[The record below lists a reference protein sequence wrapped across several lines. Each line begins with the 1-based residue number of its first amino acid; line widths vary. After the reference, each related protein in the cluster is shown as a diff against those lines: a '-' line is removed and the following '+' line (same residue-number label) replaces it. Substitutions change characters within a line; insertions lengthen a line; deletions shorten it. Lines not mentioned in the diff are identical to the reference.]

1 MIVFVEGQPKKSDYR
16 KFKIAC
22 AANGQDD
29 YASMREMLTR
39 RVQRYVDGDEKFAP
53 LPNAFMID
61 GGLGH
66 VHVCKE
72 VLDSFGLSVPCFGMV
87 KDDRHRTRALVAP
100 DGREFGISATP
111 ALFALIGRM
120 QEEVHRF
127 AIEYNRKLG
136 GKKVRGSTLDKIPGV
151 GDKRRTDLLKHFGS
165 IENIRQASEQELAVL
180 SSSMEGKKP
189 DGIAA
194 DKPSGFNKGDLI
206 VAKYIG
212 KDAEAKSKLGIGDVI
227 SFRFDVNNDG
237 KIDKG
242 ELNTHRIVDL
252 VKDGEGN
259 LTGYITKG
267 DNNLTND
274 ANPVY
279 FGDIVA
285 VYSGRRLAG
294 IGNVLTFLSSKLG
307 FALCIILPLFL
318 FFAYELFVFFKTL
331 LTVKNEGKKVI
342 TAEDEEL
349 IKQRAIEE
357 YLRRQQESASAVQGS
372 VQESV
377 QDSVQGNDADNADN

>member
-1 MIVFVEGQPKKSDYR
+1 MRNVGMENQNNKSKTKKIIDIVVNVVLWLFVIFSI
-16 KFKIAC
+16 FVTVVAV
-22 AANGQDD
+22 
-29 YASMREMLTR
+29 S
-39 RVQRYVDGDEKFAP
+39 VDK
-53 LPNAFMID
+53 D
-61 GGLGH
+61 G
-66 VHVCKE
+66 E
-72 VLDSFGLSVPCFGMV
+72 NVPIV
-87 KDDRHRTRALVAP
+87 
-100 DGREFGISATP
+100 
-111 ALFALIGRM
+111 
-120 QEEVHRF
+120 
-127 AIEYNRKLG
+127 G
-136 GKKVRGSTLDKIPGV
+136 GKCYLT
-151 GDKRRTDLLKHFGS
+151 
-165 IENIRQASEQELAVL
+165 VL
-180 SSSMEGKKP
+180 STSMEGKKP

-212 KDAEAKSKLGIGDVI
+212 KDLDAKTKLGIGDVI

-259 LTGYITKG
+259 VTGYITKG

-307 FALCIILPLFL
+307 FGLCIILPLFL
-318 FFAYELFVFFKTL
+318 FFAYELFVFIKTL

-357 YLRRQQESASAVQGS
+357 YLRRQQESASAVQDS
-372 VQESV
+372 VQGSV
-377 QDSVQGNDADNADN
+377 QDSVQGNDAENADN

>member
-1 MIVFVEGQPKKSDYR
+1 MRNVGMENQNNKSKTKKIIDIVVNVVLWLFVIFSI
-16 KFKIAC
+16 FVTVVVV
-22 AANGQDD
+22 
-29 YASMREMLTR
+29 S
-39 RVQRYVDGDEKFAP
+39 VDK
-53 LPNAFMID
+53 D
-61 GGLGH
+61 G
-66 VHVCKE
+66 E
-72 VLDSFGLSVPCFGMV
+72 NVPIV
-87 KDDRHRTRALVAP
+87 
-100 DGREFGISATP
+100 
-111 ALFALIGRM
+111 
-120 QEEVHRF
+120 
-127 AIEYNRKLG
+127 G
-136 GKKVRGSTLDKIPGV
+136 GKCYLT
-151 GDKRRTDLLKHFGS
+151 
-165 IENIRQASEQELAVL
+165 VL
-180 SSSMEGKKP
+180 STSMEGKKP

-212 KDAEAKSKLGIGDVI
+212 KDLDAKTKLGIGDVI

-259 LTGYITKG
+259 VTGYITKG

-285 VYSGRRLAG
+285 VYSGRRLVG

-307 FALCIILPLFL
+307 FGLCIILPLFL
-318 FFAYELFVFFKTL
+318 FFAYELFVFIKTL

-377 QDSVQGNDADNADN
+377 QDSVQDNDAENADD

>member
-1 MIVFVEGQPKKSDYR
+1 MRNVGMENQNNKSKTKKIIDIVVNVILWLFVIFSI
-16 KFKIAC
+16 FVTVVAV
-22 AANGQDD
+22 
-29 YASMREMLTR
+29 S
-39 RVQRYVDGDEKFAP
+39 VDK
-53 LPNAFMID
+53 D
-61 GGLGH
+61 G
-66 VHVCKE
+66 E
-72 VLDSFGLSVPCFGMV
+72 NVPIV
-87 KDDRHRTRALVAP
+87 
-100 DGREFGISATP
+100 
-111 ALFALIGRM
+111 
-120 QEEVHRF
+120 
-127 AIEYNRKLG
+127 G
-136 GKKVRGSTLDKIPGV
+136 GKCYLT
-151 GDKRRTDLLKHFGS
+151 
-165 IENIRQASEQELAVL
+165 VL
-180 SSSMEGKKP
+180 STSMEGKKP

-212 KDAEAKSKLGIGDVI
+212 KDLDAKTNLGIGDVI

-259 LTGYITKG
+259 VTGYITKG

-307 FALCIILPLFL
+307 FGLCIILPLFL
-318 FFAYELFVFFKTL
+318 FFAYELFVFIKTL

-357 YLRRQQESASAVQGS
+357 YLRRQQESASAVQDS
-372 VQESV
+372 VQGSV
-377 QDSVQGNDADNADN
+377 QDSVQGNDAENADN

>member
-1 MIVFVEGQPKKSDYR
+1 MRNVGMENQNNKSKTKKIIDIVVNVVLWLFVIFSI
-16 KFKIAC
+16 FVTVVAV
-22 AANGQDD
+22 
-29 YASMREMLTR
+29 S
-39 RVQRYVDGDEKFAP
+39 VDK
-53 LPNAFMID
+53 D
-61 GGLGH
+61 G
-66 VHVCKE
+66 E
-72 VLDSFGLSVPCFGMV
+72 NVPIV
-87 KDDRHRTRALVAP
+87 
-100 DGREFGISATP
+100 
-111 ALFALIGRM
+111 
-120 QEEVHRF
+120 
-127 AIEYNRKLG
+127 G
-136 GKKVRGSTLDKIPGV
+136 GKCYLT
-151 GDKRRTDLLKHFGS
+151 
-165 IENIRQASEQELAVL
+165 VL
-180 SSSMEGKKP
+180 STSMEGKKP

-212 KDAEAKSKLGIGDVI
+212 KDLEAKTKLGIGDVI

-259 LTGYITKG
+259 VTGYITKG

-285 VYSGRRLAG
+285 VYSGRRLVG

-307 FALCIILPLFL
+307 FGLCIILPLFL
-318 FFAYELFVFFKTL
+318 FFAYELFVFIKTL

-377 QDSVQGNDADNADN
+377 QESVQGNDAENADN

>member
-1 MIVFVEGQPKKSDYR
+1 MRNVGMENQNNKSKTKKIIDIVVNVVLWLFVIFSI
-16 KFKIAC
+16 FVTVVAV
-22 AANGQDD
+22 
-29 YASMREMLTR
+29 S
-39 RVQRYVDGDEKFAP
+39 VDK
-53 LPNAFMID
+53 D
-61 GGLGH
+61 G
-66 VHVCKE
+66 E
-72 VLDSFGLSVPCFGMV
+72 NVPIV
-87 KDDRHRTRALVAP
+87 
-100 DGREFGISATP
+100 
-111 ALFALIGRM
+111 
-120 QEEVHRF
+120 
-127 AIEYNRKLG
+127 G
-136 GKKVRGSTLDKIPGV
+136 GKCYLT
-151 GDKRRTDLLKHFGS
+151 
-165 IENIRQASEQELAVL
+165 VL

-212 KDAEAKSKLGIGDVI
+212 KDVDAKTKLGIGDVI

-259 LTGYITKG
+259 VTGYITKG

-285 VYSGRRLAG
+285 VYSGRRLVG

-307 FALCIILPLFL
+307 FGLCIILPLFL
-318 FFAYELFVFFKTL
+318 FFAYELFVFIKTL

-357 YLRRQQESASAVQGS
+357 YLRRQQESASAVQDSVQGS

-377 QDSVQGNDADNADN
+377 QGNDAENADN

>member
-1 MIVFVEGQPKKSDYR
+1 MRNVGMENQNNKSKTKKIIDIVVNVVLWLFVIFSI
-16 KFKIAC
+16 FVTVVAV
-22 AANGQDD
+22 
-29 YASMREMLTR
+29 S
-39 RVQRYVDGDEKFAP
+39 VDK
-53 LPNAFMID
+53 D
-61 GGLGH
+61 G
-66 VHVCKE
+66 E
-72 VLDSFGLSVPCFGMV
+72 NVPIV
-87 KDDRHRTRALVAP
+87 
-100 DGREFGISATP
+100 
-111 ALFALIGRM
+111 
-120 QEEVHRF
+120 
-127 AIEYNRKLG
+127 G
-136 GKKVRGSTLDKIPGV
+136 GKCYLT
-151 GDKRRTDLLKHFGS
+151 
-165 IENIRQASEQELAVL
+165 VL
-180 SSSMEGKKP
+180 STSMEGKKP

-212 KDAEAKSKLGIGDVI
+212 KDPEAKTKLGIGDVI

-259 LTGYITKG
+259 VTGYITKG

-285 VYSGRRLAG
+285 VYSGRRLVG

-307 FALCIILPLFL
+307 FGLCIILPLFL
-318 FFAYELFVFFKTL
+318 FFAYELFVFIKTL

-357 YLRRQQESASAVQGS
+357 YLRRQQESASAVQDSVQDS

-377 QDSVQGNDADNADN
+377 QGNDAENADN

>member
-1 MIVFVEGQPKKSDYR
+1 MRNVGMENQNNKSKTKKIIDIVVNVVLWLFVIFSI
-16 KFKIAC
+16 FVTVVAV
-22 AANGQDD
+22 
-29 YASMREMLTR
+29 S
-39 RVQRYVDGDEKFAP
+39 VDK
-53 LPNAFMID
+53 D
-61 GGLGH
+61 G
-66 VHVCKE
+66 E
-72 VLDSFGLSVPCFGMV
+72 NVPIV
-87 KDDRHRTRALVAP
+87 
-100 DGREFGISATP
+100 
-111 ALFALIGRM
+111 
-120 QEEVHRF
+120 
-127 AIEYNRKLG
+127 G
-136 GKKVRGSTLDKIPGV
+136 GKCYLT
-151 GDKRRTDLLKHFGS
+151 
-165 IENIRQASEQELAVL
+165 VL

-206 VAKYIG
+206 IAKYIG
-212 KDAEAKSKLGIGDVI
+212 KDLDAKTKLGIGDVI

-259 LTGYITKG
+259 VTGYITKG

-285 VYSGRRLAG
+285 VYSGRRLVG

-307 FALCIILPLFL
+307 FGLCIILPLFL
-318 FFAYELFVFFKTL
+318 FFAYELFVFIKTL

-372 VQESV
+372 VQGSV

>member
-1 MIVFVEGQPKKSDYR
+1 MRNVGMENQNNKSKTKKIIDIVVNVVLWLFVIFSI
-16 KFKIAC
+16 FVTVVAV
-22 AANGQDD
+22 
-29 YASMREMLTR
+29 S
-39 RVQRYVDGDEKFAP
+39 VDK
-53 LPNAFMID
+53 D
-61 GGLGH
+61 G
-66 VHVCKE
+66 E
-72 VLDSFGLSVPCFGMV
+72 NVPIV
-87 KDDRHRTRALVAP
+87 
-100 DGREFGISATP
+100 
-111 ALFALIGRM
+111 
-120 QEEVHRF
+120 
-127 AIEYNRKLG
+127 G
-136 GKKVRGSTLDKIPGV
+136 GKCYLT
-151 GDKRRTDLLKHFGS
+151 
-165 IENIRQASEQELAVL
+165 VL
-180 SSSMEGKKP
+180 STSMEGKKP
-189 DGIAA
+189 DGIPA

-206 VAKYIG
+206 IAKYIG
-212 KDAEAKSKLGIGDVI
+212 KDLDAKTKLGIGDVI

-259 LTGYITKG
+259 VTGYITKG

-307 FALCIILPLFL
+307 FGLCIILPLFL
-318 FFAYELFVFFKTL
+318 FFAYELFVFIKTL

-377 QDSVQGNDADNADN
+377 QDSVQGNDAENADD

>member
-1 MIVFVEGQPKKSDYR
+1 MRNVGMENQNNKSKTKKIIDIVVNVVLWLFVIFSI
-16 KFKIAC
+16 FVTVVAV
-22 AANGQDD
+22 
-29 YASMREMLTR
+29 S
-39 RVQRYVDGDEKFAP
+39 VDK
-53 LPNAFMID
+53 D
-61 GGLGH
+61 G
-66 VHVCKE
+66 E
-72 VLDSFGLSVPCFGMV
+72 NVPIV
-87 KDDRHRTRALVAP
+87 
-100 DGREFGISATP
+100 
-111 ALFALIGRM
+111 
-120 QEEVHRF
+120 
-127 AIEYNRKLG
+127 G
-136 GKKVRGSTLDKIPGV
+136 GKCYLT
-151 GDKRRTDLLKHFGS
+151 
-165 IENIRQASEQELAVL
+165 VL

-206 VAKYIG
+206 IAKYIG
-212 KDAEAKSKLGIGDVI
+212 KDPDAKTKLGIGDVI

-259 LTGYITKG
+259 VTGYITKG

-307 FALCIILPLFL
+307 FGLCIILPLFL
-318 FFAYELFVFFKTL
+318 FFAYELFVFIKTL

-372 VQESV
+372 VQDSV
-377 QDSVQGNDADNADN
+377 QDSVQCNDAENADN

>member
-1 MIVFVEGQPKKSDYR
+1 MRNVGMENQNNKSKTKKIIDIVVNVVLWLFVIFSI
-16 KFKIAC
+16 FVTVVAV
-22 AANGQDD
+22 
-29 YASMREMLTR
+29 S
-39 RVQRYVDGDEKFAP
+39 VDK
-53 LPNAFMID
+53 D
-61 GGLGH
+61 G
-66 VHVCKE
+66 E
-72 VLDSFGLSVPCFGMV
+72 NVPIV
-87 KDDRHRTRALVAP
+87 
-100 DGREFGISATP
+100 
-111 ALFALIGRM
+111 
-120 QEEVHRF
+120 
-127 AIEYNRKLG
+127 G
-136 GKKVRGSTLDKIPGV
+136 GKCYLT
-151 GDKRRTDLLKHFGS
+151 
-165 IENIRQASEQELAVL
+165 VL
-180 SSSMEGKKP
+180 SSSMEGKKT

-212 KDAEAKSKLGIGDVI
+212 KDLDAKTKLGIGDVI

-259 LTGYITKG
+259 VTGYITKG

-285 VYSGRRLAG
+285 VYSGRRLVG

-307 FALCIILPLFL
+307 FGLCIILPLFL
-318 FFAYELFVFFKTL
+318 FFAYELFVFIKTL
-331 LTVKNEGKKVI
+331 LNVKNEGKKVI

-372 VQESV
+372 VQGSV
-377 QDSVQGNDADNADN
+377 QDSVQGNDADN

>member
-1 MIVFVEGQPKKSDYR
+1 MRNVGMENQNNKSKTKKIIDIVVNVILWLFVIFSI
-16 KFKIAC
+16 FVTVVAV
-22 AANGQDD
+22 
-29 YASMREMLTR
+29 S
-39 RVQRYVDGDEKFAP
+39 VDK
-53 LPNAFMID
+53 D
-61 GGLGH
+61 G
-66 VHVCKE
+66 E
-72 VLDSFGLSVPCFGMV
+72 NVPIV
-87 KDDRHRTRALVAP
+87 
-100 DGREFGISATP
+100 
-111 ALFALIGRM
+111 
-120 QEEVHRF
+120 
-127 AIEYNRKLG
+127 G
-136 GKKVRGSTLDKIPGV
+136 GKCYLT
-151 GDKRRTDLLKHFGS
+151 
-165 IENIRQASEQELAVL
+165 VL

-206 VAKYIG
+206 IAKYIG
-212 KDAEAKSKLGIGDVI
+212 KDLDAKTKLGIGDVI

-259 LTGYITKG
+259 VTGYITKG

-285 VYSGRRLAG
+285 VYSGRRLVG

-307 FALCIILPLFL
+307 FGLCIILPLFL
-318 FFAYELFVFFKTL
+318 FFAYELFVFIKTL

-357 YLRRQQESASAVQGS
+357 YLRRQQESASAVQDS
-372 VQESV
+372 VQGSV
-377 QDSVQGNDADNADN
+377 QDSVQGNDADNADNADN

>member
-1 MIVFVEGQPKKSDYR
+1 MRNVGMENQNNKSKTKKIIDIVVNVVLWLFVIFSI
-16 KFKIAC
+16 FVTVVAV
-22 AANGQDD
+22 
-29 YASMREMLTR
+29 S
-39 RVQRYVDGDEKFAP
+39 VDK
-53 LPNAFMID
+53 D
-61 GGLGH
+61 G
-66 VHVCKE
+66 E
-72 VLDSFGLSVPCFGMV
+72 NVPIV
-87 KDDRHRTRALVAP
+87 
-100 DGREFGISATP
+100 
-111 ALFALIGRM
+111 
-120 QEEVHRF
+120 
-127 AIEYNRKLG
+127 G
-136 GKKVRGSTLDKIPGV
+136 GKCYLT
-151 GDKRRTDLLKHFGS
+151 
-165 IENIRQASEQELAVL
+165 VL

-206 VAKYIG
+206 IAKYIG
-212 KDAEAKSKLGIGDVI
+212 KDLDAKTKLGIGDVI

-259 LTGYITKG
+259 VTGYITKG

-285 VYSGRRLAG
+285 VYSGRRLVG

-307 FALCIILPLFL
+307 YGLCIILPLFL
-318 FFAYELFVFFKTL
+318 FFAYELFVFIKTL
-331 LTVKNEGKKVI
+331 LNVKNEGKKVI

-377 QDSVQGNDADNADN
+377 QDSVRNNDADNADN

>member
-1 MIVFVEGQPKKSDYR
+1 MRNVGMENQNNKTKTKKIIDIVVNVILWLFVIFSI
-16 KFKIAC
+16 FVTVVAV
-22 AANGQDD
+22 
-29 YASMREMLTR
+29 S
-39 RVQRYVDGDEKFAP
+39 VDK
-53 LPNAFMID
+53 D
-61 GGLGH
+61 G
-66 VHVCKE
+66 E
-72 VLDSFGLSVPCFGMV
+72 NVPIV
-87 KDDRHRTRALVAP
+87 
-100 DGREFGISATP
+100 
-111 ALFALIGRM
+111 
-120 QEEVHRF
+120 
-127 AIEYNRKLG
+127 G
-136 GKKVRGSTLDKIPGV
+136 GKCYLT
-151 GDKRRTDLLKHFGS
+151 
-165 IENIRQASEQELAVL
+165 VL

-212 KDAEAKSKLGIGDVI
+212 KDLEAKTKLGIGDVI

-259 LTGYITKG
+259 VTGYITKG

-285 VYSGRRLAG
+285 VYSGRRLVG

-307 FALCIILPLFL
+307 FGLCIILPLFL
-318 FFAYELFVFFKTL
+318 FFAYELFVFIKTL

-372 VQESV
+372 VQGSVQESV
-377 QDSVQGNDADNADN
+377 RESVQGNDADNADN

>member
-1 MIVFVEGQPKKSDYR
+1 MRNVGMENQNNKSKTKKIIDIVVNVVLWLFVIFSI
-16 KFKIAC
+16 FVTVVAV
-22 AANGQDD
+22 
-29 YASMREMLTR
+29 S
-39 RVQRYVDGDEKFAP
+39 VDK
-53 LPNAFMID
+53 D
-61 GGLGH
+61 G
-66 VHVCKE
+66 E
-72 VLDSFGLSVPCFGMV
+72 NVPIV
-87 KDDRHRTRALVAP
+87 
-100 DGREFGISATP
+100 
-111 ALFALIGRM
+111 
-120 QEEVHRF
+120 
-127 AIEYNRKLG
+127 G
-136 GKKVRGSTLDKIPGV
+136 GKCYLT
-151 GDKRRTDLLKHFGS
+151 
-165 IENIRQASEQELAVL
+165 VL

-212 KDAEAKSKLGIGDVI
+212 KDLDAKTKLGIGDVI

-259 LTGYITKG
+259 VTGYITKG

-307 FALCIILPLFL
+307 FGLCIILPLFL
-318 FFAYELFVFFKTL
+318 FFAYELFVFIKTL

-372 VQESV
+372 VQGSV
-377 QDSVQGNDADNADN
+377 QDSVQNNDAENADN

>member
-1 MIVFVEGQPKKSDYR
+1 MRNVGMENQNNKSKTKKIIDIVVNVILWLFVIFSI
-16 KFKIAC
+16 FVTVVAV
-22 AANGQDD
+22 
-29 YASMREMLTR
+29 S
-39 RVQRYVDGDEKFAP
+39 VDK
-53 LPNAFMID
+53 D
-61 GGLGH
+61 G
-66 VHVCKE
+66 E
-72 VLDSFGLSVPCFGMV
+72 NVPIV
-87 KDDRHRTRALVAP
+87 
-100 DGREFGISATP
+100 
-111 ALFALIGRM
+111 
-120 QEEVHRF
+120 
-127 AIEYNRKLG
+127 G
-136 GKKVRGSTLDKIPGV
+136 GKCYLT
-151 GDKRRTDLLKHFGS
+151 
-165 IENIRQASEQELAVL
+165 VL
-180 SSSMEGKKP
+180 STSMEGKKP

-206 VAKYIG
+206 IAKYIG
-212 KDAEAKSKLGIGDVI
+212 KDLDAKTKLGIGDVI

-259 LTGYITKG
+259 VTGYITKG

-318 FFAYELFVFFKTL
+318 FFAYELFVFIKTL

-372 VQESV
+372 VQDSV
-377 QDSVQGNDADNADN
+377 RDSVQNNDAENADN

>member
-1 MIVFVEGQPKKSDYR
+1 MRNVGMENQNNKSKTKKIIDIVVNVVLWLFVIFSI
-16 KFKIAC
+16 FVTVVAV
-22 AANGQDD
+22 
-29 YASMREMLTR
+29 S
-39 RVQRYVDGDEKFAP
+39 VDK
-53 LPNAFMID
+53 D
-61 GGLGH
+61 G
-66 VHVCKE
+66 E
-72 VLDSFGLSVPCFGMV
+72 NVPIV
-87 KDDRHRTRALVAP
+87 
-100 DGREFGISATP
+100 
-111 ALFALIGRM
+111 
-120 QEEVHRF
+120 
-127 AIEYNRKLG
+127 G
-136 GKKVRGSTLDKIPGV
+136 GKCYLT
-151 GDKRRTDLLKHFGS
+151 
-165 IENIRQASEQELAVL
+165 VL

-206 VAKYIG
+206 IAKYIG
-212 KDAEAKSKLGIGDVI
+212 KDSDAKTKLGIGDVI

-259 LTGYITKG
+259 VTGYITKG

-285 VYSGRRLAG
+285 VYSGRRLVG

-307 FALCIILPLFL
+307 FGLCIILPLFL
-318 FFAYELFVFFKTL
+318 FFAYELFVFIKTL

-372 VQESV
+372 VQGNV

>member
-1 MIVFVEGQPKKSDYR
+1 MRNVGMENQNNKSKTKKIIDIVVNVVLWLFVIFSI
-16 KFKIAC
+16 FVTVVAV
-22 AANGQDD
+22 
-29 YASMREMLTR
+29 S
-39 RVQRYVDGDEKFAP
+39 VDK
-53 LPNAFMID
+53 D
-61 GGLGH
+61 G
-66 VHVCKE
+66 E
-72 VLDSFGLSVPCFGMV
+72 NVPIV
-87 KDDRHRTRALVAP
+87 
-100 DGREFGISATP
+100 
-111 ALFALIGRM
+111 
-120 QEEVHRF
+120 
-127 AIEYNRKLG
+127 G
-136 GKKVRGSTLDKIPGV
+136 GKCYLT
-151 GDKRRTDLLKHFGS
+151 
-165 IENIRQASEQELAVL
+165 VL

-206 VAKYIG
+206 IAKYIG
-212 KDAEAKSKLGIGDVI
+212 KDPEAKTKLGIGDVI

-259 LTGYITKG
+259 VTGYITKG

-307 FALCIILPLFL
+307 FGLCIILPLFL
-318 FFAYELFVFFKTL
+318 FFAYELFVFIKTL
-331 LTVKNEGKKVI
+331 LNVKNEGKKVI

-357 YLRRQQESASAVQGS
+357 YLRRQQESASAVQD
-372 VQESV
+372 SV
-377 QDSVQGNDADNADN
+377 QDSVQGNDAENADN

>member
-1 MIVFVEGQPKKSDYR
+1 MRNVGMENQNNKSKTKKIIDIVVNVILWLFVIFSI
-16 KFKIAC
+16 FVTVVAV
-22 AANGQDD
+22 
-29 YASMREMLTR
+29 S
-39 RVQRYVDGDEKFAP
+39 VDK
-53 LPNAFMID
+53 D
-61 GGLGH
+61 G
-66 VHVCKE
+66 E
-72 VLDSFGLSVPCFGMV
+72 NVPIV
-87 KDDRHRTRALVAP
+87 
-100 DGREFGISATP
+100 
-111 ALFALIGRM
+111 
-120 QEEVHRF
+120 
-127 AIEYNRKLG
+127 G
-136 GKKVRGSTLDKIPGV
+136 GKCYLT
-151 GDKRRTDLLKHFGS
+151 
-165 IENIRQASEQELAVL
+165 VL

-212 KDAEAKSKLGIGDVI
+212 KDLDAKTKLGIGDVI

-259 LTGYITKG
+259 VTGYITKG

-285 VYSGRRLAG
+285 VYSGRRLVG

-307 FALCIILPLFL
+307 FGLCIILPLFL
-318 FFAYELFVFFKTL
+318 FFAYELFVFIKTL

-377 QDSVQGNDADNADN
+377 QDSVQDSVRDNDAENADD

>member
-1 MIVFVEGQPKKSDYR
+1 MRNVGMENQNNKSKTKKIIDIVVNVILWLFVIFSI
-16 KFKIAC
+16 FVTVVAV
-22 AANGQDD
+22 
-29 YASMREMLTR
+29 S
-39 RVQRYVDGDEKFAP
+39 VDK
-53 LPNAFMID
+53 D
-61 GGLGH
+61 G
-66 VHVCKE
+66 E
-72 VLDSFGLSVPCFGMV
+72 NVPIV
-87 KDDRHRTRALVAP
+87 
-100 DGREFGISATP
+100 
-111 ALFALIGRM
+111 
-120 QEEVHRF
+120 
-127 AIEYNRKLG
+127 G
-136 GKKVRGSTLDKIPGV
+136 GKCYLT
-151 GDKRRTDLLKHFGS
+151 
-165 IENIRQASEQELAVL
+165 VL

-206 VAKYIG
+206 IAKYIG
-212 KDAEAKSKLGIGDVI
+212 KDLDAKTKLGIGDVI

-259 LTGYITKG
+259 VAGYITKG

-285 VYSGRRLAG
+285 VYSGRSLVG
-294 IGNVLTFLSSKLG
+294 IGNILTFLSSKLG
-307 FALCIILPLFL
+307 FGLCIILPLFL
-318 FFAYELFVFFKTL
+318 FFAYELFVFIKTL

-357 YLRRQQESASAVQGS
+357 YLRRQQESAGAVQGS

>member
-1 MIVFVEGQPKKSDYR
+1 MRNVGMENQNNKSKTKKIIDIVVNVVLWLFVIFSI
-16 KFKIAC
+16 FVTVVAV
-22 AANGQDD
+22 
-29 YASMREMLTR
+29 S
-39 RVQRYVDGDEKFAP
+39 VDK
-53 LPNAFMID
+53 D
-61 GGLGH
+61 G
-66 VHVCKE
+66 E
-72 VLDSFGLSVPCFGMV
+72 NVPIV
-87 KDDRHRTRALVAP
+87 
-100 DGREFGISATP
+100 
-111 ALFALIGRM
+111 
-120 QEEVHRF
+120 
-127 AIEYNRKLG
+127 G
-136 GKKVRGSTLDKIPGV
+136 GKCYLT
-151 GDKRRTDLLKHFGS
+151 
-165 IENIRQASEQELAVL
+165 VL

-212 KDAEAKSKLGIGDVI
+212 KDLEAKTKLGIGDVI

-259 LTGYITKG
+259 VTGYITKG

-285 VYSGRRLAG
+285 VYSGRRLVG

-307 FALCIILPLFL
+307 FGLCIILPLFL
-318 FFAYELFVFFKTL
+318 FFAYELFVFIKTL

-357 YLRRQQESASAVQGS
+357 YLRRQQESASAVQDS
-372 VQESV
+372 VQGSIQE
-377 QDSVQGNDADNADN
+377 SVQGNDADNADN

>member
-1 MIVFVEGQPKKSDYR
+1 MRNVGMENQNNKSKTKKIIDIVLNVVLWLFVIFSI
-16 KFKIAC
+16 FVTVVAV
-22 AANGQDD
+22 
-29 YASMREMLTR
+29 S
-39 RVQRYVDGDEKFAP
+39 VDK
-53 LPNAFMID
+53 D
-61 GGLGH
+61 G
-66 VHVCKE
+66 E
-72 VLDSFGLSVPCFGMV
+72 NVPIV
-87 KDDRHRTRALVAP
+87 
-100 DGREFGISATP
+100 
-111 ALFALIGRM
+111 
-120 QEEVHRF
+120 
-127 AIEYNRKLG
+127 G
-136 GKKVRGSTLDKIPGV
+136 GKCYLT
-151 GDKRRTDLLKHFGS
+151 
-165 IENIRQASEQELAVL
+165 VL
-180 SSSMEGKKP
+180 STSMEGKKP

-212 KDAEAKSKLGIGDVI
+212 KDLDAKTKLGIGDVI

-259 LTGYITKG
+259 VTGYITKG

-307 FALCIILPLFL
+307 FGLCIILPLFL
-318 FFAYELFVFFKTL
+318 FFAYELFVFIKTL

-357 YLRRQQESASAVQGS
+357 YLRRQQESASAIQGS
-372 VQESV
+372 VQGSV

>member
-1 MIVFVEGQPKKSDYR
+1 MHRAQCSLFLMRNVGMENQNNKSKTKKIIDIVVNVVLWLFVIFSI
-16 KFKIAC
+16 FVTVVAV
-22 AANGQDD
+22 
-29 YASMREMLTR
+29 S
-39 RVQRYVDGDEKFAP
+39 VDK
-53 LPNAFMID
+53 D
-61 GGLGH
+61 G
-66 VHVCKE
+66 E
-72 VLDSFGLSVPCFGMV
+72 NVPIV
-87 KDDRHRTRALVAP
+87 
-100 DGREFGISATP
+100 
-111 ALFALIGRM
+111 
-120 QEEVHRF
+120 
-127 AIEYNRKLG
+127 G
-136 GKKVRGSTLDKIPGV
+136 GKCYLT
-151 GDKRRTDLLKHFGS
+151 
-165 IENIRQASEQELAVL
+165 VL

-212 KDAEAKSKLGIGDVI
+212 KDLDAKTKLGIGDVI

-259 LTGYITKG
+259 VTGYITKG

-318 FFAYELFVFFKTL
+318 FFAYELFVFIKTL

-357 YLRRQQESASAVQGS
+357 YLRRQQESASAVQGNVQGG

-377 QDSVQGNDADNADN
+377 RDNDAENADN

>member
-1 MIVFVEGQPKKSDYR
+1 MRNVGMENQNNKSKTKKIIDIVVNVVLWLFVIFSI
-16 KFKIAC
+16 FVTVVAV
-22 AANGQDD
+22 
-29 YASMREMLTR
+29 S
-39 RVQRYVDGDEKFAP
+39 VDK
-53 LPNAFMID
+53 D
-61 GGLGH
+61 G
-66 VHVCKE
+66 E
-72 VLDSFGLSVPCFGMV
+72 NVPIV
-87 KDDRHRTRALVAP
+87 
-100 DGREFGISATP
+100 
-111 ALFALIGRM
+111 
-120 QEEVHRF
+120 
-127 AIEYNRKLG
+127 G
-136 GKKVRGSTLDKIPGV
+136 GKCYLT
-151 GDKRRTDLLKHFGS
+151 
-165 IENIRQASEQELAVL
+165 VL
-180 SSSMEGKKP
+180 STSMEGKKP

-212 KDAEAKSKLGIGDVI
+212 KDLDAKTKLGIGDVI

-259 LTGYITKG
+259 VTGYITKG

-285 VYSGRRLAG
+285 VYSGRRLVG

-307 FALCIILPLFL
+307 FGLCIILPLFL
-318 FFAYELFVFFKTL
+318 FFAYELFVFIKTL

-372 VQESV
+372 VQGSV
-377 QDSVQGNDADNADN
+377 RDSVQGNDADNADN

>member
-1 MIVFVEGQPKKSDYR
+1 MRNVGMENQNNKSKTKKIIDIVVNVVLWLFVIFSI
-16 KFKIAC
+16 FVTVVAV
-22 AANGQDD
+22 
-29 YASMREMLTR
+29 S
-39 RVQRYVDGDEKFAP
+39 VDK
-53 LPNAFMID
+53 D
-61 GGLGH
+61 G
-66 VHVCKE
+66 E
-72 VLDSFGLSVPCFGMV
+72 NVPIV
-87 KDDRHRTRALVAP
+87 
-100 DGREFGISATP
+100 
-111 ALFALIGRM
+111 
-120 QEEVHRF
+120 
-127 AIEYNRKLG
+127 G
-136 GKKVRGSTLDKIPGV
+136 GKCYLT
-151 GDKRRTDLLKHFGS
+151 
-165 IENIRQASEQELAVL
+165 VL
-180 SSSMEGKKP
+180 STSMEGKKP

-212 KDAEAKSKLGIGDVI
+212 KDLDAKTKLGIGDVI

-259 LTGYITKG
+259 VTGYITKG

-285 VYSGRRLAG
+285 VYSGRRLVG

-307 FALCIILPLFL
+307 FGLCIILPLFL
-318 FFAYELFVFFKTL
+318 FFAYELFVFIKTL
-331 LTVKNEGKKVI
+331 LNVKNEGKKVI

-377 QDSVQGNDADNADN
+377 QESVQGNDADNADN

>member
-1 MIVFVEGQPKKSDYR
+1 MENQNNKSKTKNNRYSGERRFVAVRHFLDFRNCGSRIRRQGRR
-16 KFKIAC
+16 KRAYCRRKMLSHRPFIF
-22 AANGQDD
+22 NG
-29 YASMREMLTR
+29 
-39 RVQRYVDGDEKFAP
+39 
-53 LPNAFMID
+53 
-61 GGLGH
+61 
-66 VHVCKE
+66 
-72 VLDSFGLSVPCFGMV
+72 
-87 KDDRHRTRALVAP
+87 
-100 DGREFGISATP
+100 
-111 ALFALIGRM
+111 
-120 QEEVHRF
+120 
-127 AIEYNRKLG
+127 
-136 GKKVRGSTLDKIPGV
+136 
-151 GDKRRTDLLKHFGS
+151 
-165 IENIRQASEQELAVL
+165 RQ
-180 SSSMEGKKP
+180 KP

-242 ELNTHRIVDL
+242 ELNTHRIVDF

-307 FALCIILPLFL
+307 FGLCIILPLFL
-318 FFAYELFVFFKTL
+318 FFAYELFVFIKTL

-372 VQESV
+372 VQGSV
-377 QDSVQGNDADNADN
+377 QDSVQGNDAENADN

>member
-1 MIVFVEGQPKKSDYR
+1 MRNVGMENQNNKSKTKKIIDIVVNVVLWLFVIFSI
-16 KFKIAC
+16 FVTVVAV
-22 AANGQDD
+22 
-29 YASMREMLTR
+29 S
-39 RVQRYVDGDEKFAP
+39 VDK
-53 LPNAFMID
+53 D
-61 GGLGH
+61 G
-66 VHVCKE
+66 E
-72 VLDSFGLSVPCFGMV
+72 NVPIV
-87 KDDRHRTRALVAP
+87 
-100 DGREFGISATP
+100 
-111 ALFALIGRM
+111 
-120 QEEVHRF
+120 
-127 AIEYNRKLG
+127 G
-136 GKKVRGSTLDKIPGV
+136 GKCYLT
-151 GDKRRTDLLKHFGS
+151 
-165 IENIRQASEQELAVL
+165 VL
-180 SSSMEGKKP
+180 STSMEGKKP

-212 KDAEAKSKLGIGDVI
+212 KDPEAKTKLGIGDVI

-259 LTGYITKG
+259 VTGYITKG

-285 VYSGRRLAG
+285 VYSGRRLVG

-307 FALCIILPLFL
+307 FGLCIILPLFL
-318 FFAYELFVFFKTL
+318 FFAYELFVFIKTL

-372 VQESV
+372 VQDSV
-377 QDSVQGNDADNADN
+377 QESVQGNDADNADN

>member
-1 MIVFVEGQPKKSDYR
+1 MRNVGMENQNNKSKTKKIIDIVVNVVLWLFVIFSI
-16 KFKIAC
+16 FVTVVAV
-22 AANGQDD
+22 
-29 YASMREMLTR
+29 S
-39 RVQRYVDGDEKFAP
+39 VDK
-53 LPNAFMID
+53 D
-61 GGLGH
+61 G
-66 VHVCKE
+66 E
-72 VLDSFGLSVPCFGMV
+72 NVPIV
-87 KDDRHRTRALVAP
+87 
-100 DGREFGISATP
+100 
-111 ALFALIGRM
+111 
-120 QEEVHRF
+120 
-127 AIEYNRKLG
+127 G
-136 GKKVRGSTLDKIPGV
+136 GKCYLT
-151 GDKRRTDLLKHFGS
+151 
-165 IENIRQASEQELAVL
+165 VL

-189 DGIAA
+189 ADVAA

-212 KDAEAKSKLGIGDVI
+212 KDLDAKTKLGIGDVI

-259 LTGYITKG
+259 VTGYITKG

-318 FFAYELFVFFKTL
+318 FFAYELFVFIKTL

-357 YLRRQQESASAVQGS
+357 YLRRQQESASAVQGN
-372 VQESV
+372 VQGSV
-377 QDSVQGNDADNADN
+377 QDSVRDNDAENADN

>member
-1 MIVFVEGQPKKSDYR
+1 MRNVGMENQNNKSKTKKIIDIVVNVVLWLFVIFSI
-16 KFKIAC
+16 FVTVVAV
-22 AANGQDD
+22 
-29 YASMREMLTR
+29 S
-39 RVQRYVDGDEKFAP
+39 VDK
-53 LPNAFMID
+53 D
-61 GGLGH
+61 G
-66 VHVCKE
+66 E
-72 VLDSFGLSVPCFGMV
+72 NVPIV
-87 KDDRHRTRALVAP
+87 
-100 DGREFGISATP
+100 
-111 ALFALIGRM
+111 
-120 QEEVHRF
+120 
-127 AIEYNRKLG
+127 G
-136 GKKVRGSTLDKIPGV
+136 GKCYLT
-151 GDKRRTDLLKHFGS
+151 
-165 IENIRQASEQELAVL
+165 VL
-180 SSSMEGKKP
+180 STSMEGKKP

-212 KDAEAKSKLGIGDVI
+212 KDLDAKTKLGIGDVI

-259 LTGYITKG
+259 VTGYITKG

-285 VYSGRRLAG
+285 VYSGRRLVG

-307 FALCIILPLFL
+307 FGLCIILPLFL
-318 FFAYELFVFFKTL
+318 FFAYELFVFIKTL

-372 VQESV
+372 VQGSV
-377 QDSVQGNDADNADN
+377 QESVQGNDADNADN

>member
-1 MIVFVEGQPKKSDYR
+1 MRNVGMENQNNKSKTKKIIDIVVNVILWLFVIFSI
-16 KFKIAC
+16 FVTVVAV
-22 AANGQDD
+22 
-29 YASMREMLTR
+29 S
-39 RVQRYVDGDEKFAP
+39 VDK
-53 LPNAFMID
+53 D
-61 GGLGH
+61 G
-66 VHVCKE
+66 E
-72 VLDSFGLSVPCFGMV
+72 NVPIV
-87 KDDRHRTRALVAP
+87 
-100 DGREFGISATP
+100 
-111 ALFALIGRM
+111 
-120 QEEVHRF
+120 
-127 AIEYNRKLG
+127 G
-136 GKKVRGSTLDKIPGV
+136 GKCYLT
-151 GDKRRTDLLKHFGS
+151 
-165 IENIRQASEQELAVL
+165 VL
-180 SSSMEGKKP
+180 STSMEGKKP

-212 KDAEAKSKLGIGDVI
+212 KDPDAKTKLGIGDVI

-259 LTGYITKG
+259 VTGYITKG

-307 FALCIILPLFL
+307 FGLCIILPLFL
-318 FFAYELFVFFKTL
+318 FFAYELFVFIKTL

-357 YLRRQQESASAVQGS
+357 YLRRQQESASAVQGNVQGN

-377 QDSVQGNDADNADN
+377 QDSVRDNDAENADN

>member
-1 MIVFVEGQPKKSDYR
+1 MRNVGMENQNNKSKTKKIIDIVVNVVLWLFVIFSI
-16 KFKIAC
+16 FVTVVAV
-22 AANGQDD
+22 
-29 YASMREMLTR
+29 S
-39 RVQRYVDGDEKFAP
+39 VDK
-53 LPNAFMID
+53 D
-61 GGLGH
+61 G
-66 VHVCKE
+66 E
-72 VLDSFGLSVPCFGMV
+72 NVPIV
-87 KDDRHRTRALVAP
+87 
-100 DGREFGISATP
+100 
-111 ALFALIGRM
+111 
-120 QEEVHRF
+120 
-127 AIEYNRKLG
+127 G
-136 GKKVRGSTLDKIPGV
+136 GKCYLT
-151 GDKRRTDLLKHFGS
+151 
-165 IENIRQASEQELAVL
+165 VL
-180 SSSMEGKKP
+180 STSMEGKKP

-212 KDAEAKSKLGIGDVI
+212 KDLDAKTKLGIGDVI

-259 LTGYITKG
+259 VTGYITKG

-285 VYSGRRLAG
+285 VYSGRRLVG

-307 FALCIILPLFL
+307 FGLCIILPLFL
-318 FFAYELFVFFKTL
+318 FFAYELFVFIKTL

-377 QDSVQGNDADNADN
+377 QDSVQDNDAENADD

>member
-1 MIVFVEGQPKKSDYR
+1 MRNVGMENQNNKSKTKKIIDIVVNVVLWLFVIFSI
-16 KFKIAC
+16 FVTVVAV
-22 AANGQDD
+22 
-29 YASMREMLTR
+29 S
-39 RVQRYVDGDEKFAP
+39 VDK
-53 LPNAFMID
+53 D
-61 GGLGH
+61 G
-66 VHVCKE
+66 E
-72 VLDSFGLSVPCFGMV
+72 NVPIV
-87 KDDRHRTRALVAP
+87 
-100 DGREFGISATP
+100 
-111 ALFALIGRM
+111 
-120 QEEVHRF
+120 
-127 AIEYNRKLG
+127 G
-136 GKKVRGSTLDKIPGV
+136 GKCYLT
-151 GDKRRTDLLKHFGS
+151 
-165 IENIRQASEQELAVL
+165 VL
-180 SSSMEGKKP
+180 STSMEGKKP

-212 KDAEAKSKLGIGDVI
+212 KDLEAKTKLGIGDVI

-259 LTGYITKG
+259 VTGYITKG

-285 VYSGRRLAG
+285 VYSGRRLVG

-307 FALCIILPLFL
+307 FGLCIILPLFL
-318 FFAYELFVFFKTL
+318 FFAYELFVFIKTL

-372 VQESV
+372 VQDSV

>member
-1 MIVFVEGQPKKSDYR
+1 MRNVGMENQNNKSKTKKIIDIVVNVVLWLFVIFSI
-16 KFKIAC
+16 FVTVVAV
-22 AANGQDD
+22 
-29 YASMREMLTR
+29 S
-39 RVQRYVDGDEKFAP
+39 VDK
-53 LPNAFMID
+53 D
-61 GGLGH
+61 G
-66 VHVCKE
+66 E
-72 VLDSFGLSVPCFGMV
+72 NVPIV
-87 KDDRHRTRALVAP
+87 
-100 DGREFGISATP
+100 
-111 ALFALIGRM
+111 
-120 QEEVHRF
+120 
-127 AIEYNRKLG
+127 G
-136 GKKVRGSTLDKIPGV
+136 GKCYLT
-151 GDKRRTDLLKHFGS
+151 
-165 IENIRQASEQELAVL
+165 VL

-206 VAKYIG
+206 IAKYIG
-212 KDAEAKSKLGIGDVI
+212 KDLDAKTKLGIGDVI

-259 LTGYITKG
+259 VTGYITKG

-285 VYSGRRLAG
+285 VYSGRRLVG

-307 FALCIILPLFL
+307 FGLCIILPLFL
-318 FFAYELFVFFKTL
+318 FFAYELFVFIKTL

-357 YLRRQQESASAVQGS
+357 YLRRQQESASAVQDSVQDS

-377 QDSVQGNDADNADN
+377 QDSVRNNDADNADN

>member
-1 MIVFVEGQPKKSDYR
+1 MRNVGMENQNNKSKTKKIIDIVVNVVLWLFVIFSI
-16 KFKIAC
+16 FVTVVAV
-22 AANGQDD
+22 
-29 YASMREMLTR
+29 S
-39 RVQRYVDGDEKFAP
+39 VDK
-53 LPNAFMID
+53 D
-61 GGLGH
+61 G
-66 VHVCKE
+66 E
-72 VLDSFGLSVPCFGMV
+72 NVPIV
-87 KDDRHRTRALVAP
+87 
-100 DGREFGISATP
+100 
-111 ALFALIGRM
+111 
-120 QEEVHRF
+120 
-127 AIEYNRKLG
+127 G
-136 GKKVRGSTLDKIPGV
+136 GKCYLT
-151 GDKRRTDLLKHFGS
+151 
-165 IENIRQASEQELAVL
+165 VL

-206 VAKYIG
+206 IAKYIG
-212 KDAEAKSKLGIGDVI
+212 KDPEAKTKLGIGDVI

-307 FALCIILPLFL
+307 FGLCIILPLFL
-318 FFAYELFVFFKTL
+318 FFAYELFVFIKTL
-331 LTVKNEGKKVI
+331 LNVKNEGKKVI

-372 VQESV
+372 VQDSV

>member
-1 MIVFVEGQPKKSDYR
+1 MENQNNKSKTKKIIDIVVNVVLWLFVIFSI
-16 KFKIAC
+16 FVTVVAV
-22 AANGQDD
+22 
-29 YASMREMLTR
+29 S
-39 RVQRYVDGDEKFAP
+39 VDK
-53 LPNAFMID
+53 D
-61 GGLGH
+61 G
-66 VHVCKE
+66 E
-72 VLDSFGLSVPCFGMV
+72 NVPIV
-87 KDDRHRTRALVAP
+87 
-100 DGREFGISATP
+100 
-111 ALFALIGRM
+111 
-120 QEEVHRF
+120 
-127 AIEYNRKLG
+127 G
-136 GKKVRGSTLDKIPGV
+136 GKCYLT
-151 GDKRRTDLLKHFGS
+151 
-165 IENIRQASEQELAVL
+165 VL

-212 KDAEAKSKLGIGDVI
+212 KDLDAKTKLGIGDVI

-259 LTGYITKG
+259 VTGYITKG

-318 FFAYELFVFFKTL
+318 FFAYELFVFIKTL

-357 YLRRQQESASAVQGS
+357 YLRRQQESASAVQGN
-372 VQESV
+372 VHGSV
-377 QDSVQGNDADNADN
+377 QDSVRDNDAENADN

>member
-1 MIVFVEGQPKKSDYR
+1 MRNVGMENQNNKSKTKKIIDIVVNVVLWLFVIFSI
-16 KFKIAC
+16 FVTVVAV
-22 AANGQDD
+22 
-29 YASMREMLTR
+29 S
-39 RVQRYVDGDEKFAP
+39 VDK
-53 LPNAFMID
+53 D
-61 GGLGH
+61 G
-66 VHVCKE
+66 E
-72 VLDSFGLSVPCFGMV
+72 NVPIV
-87 KDDRHRTRALVAP
+87 
-100 DGREFGISATP
+100 
-111 ALFALIGRM
+111 
-120 QEEVHRF
+120 
-127 AIEYNRKLG
+127 G
-136 GKKVRGSTLDKIPGV
+136 GKCYLT
-151 GDKRRTDLLKHFGS
+151 
-165 IENIRQASEQELAVL
+165 VL
-180 SSSMEGKKP
+180 STSMEGKKP

-206 VAKYIG
+206 IAKYIG
-212 KDAEAKSKLGIGDVI
+212 KDPEAKTKLGIGDVI

-259 LTGYITKG
+259 VTGYITKG

-285 VYSGRRLAG
+285 VYSGRRLVG

-307 FALCIILPLFL
+307 FGLCIILPLFL
-318 FFAYELFVFFKTL
+318 FFAYELFVFIKTL

-377 QDSVQGNDADNADN
+377 QESVQGNDADNADN

>member
-1 MIVFVEGQPKKSDYR
+1 MRNVGMENQNNKSKTKKIIDIVVNVVLWLFVIFSI
-16 KFKIAC
+16 FVTVVAV
-22 AANGQDD
+22 
-29 YASMREMLTR
+29 S
-39 RVQRYVDGDEKFAP
+39 VDK
-53 LPNAFMID
+53 D
-61 GGLGH
+61 G
-66 VHVCKE
+66 E
-72 VLDSFGLSVPCFGMV
+72 NVPIV
-87 KDDRHRTRALVAP
+87 
-100 DGREFGISATP
+100 
-111 ALFALIGRM
+111 
-120 QEEVHRF
+120 
-127 AIEYNRKLG
+127 G
-136 GKKVRGSTLDKIPGV
+136 GKCYLT
-151 GDKRRTDLLKHFGS
+151 
-165 IENIRQASEQELAVL
+165 VL
-180 SSSMEGKKP
+180 STSMEGKKP

-212 KDAEAKSKLGIGDVI
+212 KDPEAKTKLGIGDVI

-242 ELNTHRIVDL
+242 ELNTHRIVDF

-259 LTGYITKG
+259 VTGYITKG

-307 FALCIILPLFL
+307 FGLCIILPLFL
-318 FFAYELFVFFKTL
+318 FFAYELFVFIKTL

-372 VQESV
+372 VQGSV
-377 QDSVQGNDADNADN
+377 QDSVRDNDAENADN